1 MKKILSLILT
11 NFLVFNSNLSFADDI
26 NICFPENF
34 HICAYTGCKTVKIK
48 YTNKDKFIINFTQNT
63 LLQNNKTFE
72 IIKIISSKKA
82 KRIITENGQI
92 LISIKDNNEQILT
105 TKKGDFVQT
114 GSSLLFGSYVK
125 YGKCKIE

>member
-11 NFLVFNSNLSFADDI
+11 NFWVFTSNLSFADDI

-63 LLQNNKTFE
+63 LLQSNKTFE

>member
-48 YTNKDKFIINFTQNT
+48 YTNKDKFIINFTQKS

-72 IIKIISSKKA
+72 IIKIISSKKT

>member
-11 NFLVFNSNLSFADDI
+11 NFLVFTSNLSFADDI

-48 YTNKDKFIINFTQNT
+48 YTNKDKFIINFTQKS

-72 IIKIISSKKA
+72 IIKIINSKKT

>member
-11 NFLVFNSNLSFADDI
+11 NFWVFTSNLSFADDI

>member
-1 MKKILSLILT
+1 MKKILSLFLT
-11 NFLVFNSNLSFADDI
+11 NFLVFTSNLSFADDI

-72 IIKIISSKKA
+72 IIKIINSKKT

>member
-11 NFLVFNSNLSFADDI
+11 NFLVFTSNLSFADDI

-72 IIKIISSKKA
+72 IIKIISSKKT

>member
-1 MKKILSLILT
+1 MRKILSLILT
-11 NFLVFNSNLSFADDI
+11 NFLVFTSNLSFADDI

>member
-11 NFLVFNSNLSFADDI
+11 NFLVFTSNLSFADDI

-105 TKKGDFVQT
+105 TKKGDFVKT

>member
-1 MKKILSLILT
+1 MKKILLLTLI
-11 NFLVFNSNLSFADDI
+11 NFFVFTSNLSLADVI
-26 NICFPENF
+26 NICIPKKF
-34 HICAYTGCKTVKIK
+34 HICAYTGCKTAKIK
-48 YTNKDKFIINFTQNT
+48 YTNKDKFIINFTQKS

-72 IIKIISSKKA
+72 IIKIINSKKT

>member
-11 NFLVFNSNLSFADDI
+11 NFLVFTSNLSFADDI

-72 IIKIISSKKA
+72 IIKIISSKKT
-82 KRIITENGQI
+82 KRIITENGQV

-114 GSSLLFGSYVK
+114 GSSLIFGSYVK

>member
-11 NFLVFNSNLSFADDI
+11 NFLVFTSNLSFADNI

-48 YTNKDKFIINFTQNT
+48 YTNKDKFIINFTQKS

-72 IIKIISSKKA
+72 IIKIINSKKT

>member
-1 MKKILSLILT
+1 MKKILLLTLI
-11 NFLVFNSNLSFADDI
+11 NFFVFTSNLSLADVI
-26 NICFPENF
+26 NICIPEKF
-34 HICAYTGCKTVKIK
+34 HICAYTGCKTIKIK
-48 YTNKDKFIINFTQNT
+48 YTNKDKFIINFTQKS

-72 IIKIISSKKA
+72 IIKIINSKKT

>member
-11 NFLVFNSNLSFADDI
+11 NFLVFTSNLSFADDI

-34 HICAYTGCKTVKIK
+34 HICAYTGCKTAKIK
-48 YTNKDKFIINFTQNT
+48 YTNKDKFIINFTQKS

-72 IIKIISSKKA
+72 IIKIINSKKT

>member
-1 MKKILSLILT
+1 MKKILSLILN
-11 NFLVFNSNLSFADDI
+11 NFLVFTSNLSFADDI

-72 IIKIISSKKA
+72 IIKIISSKKT
-82 KRIITENGQI
+82 KRIIT
-92 LISIKDNNEQILT
+92 
-105 TKKGDFVQT
+105 
-114 GSSLLFGSYVK
+114 
-125 YGKCKIE
+125 

>member
-1 MKKILSLILT
+1 MKKILLLTLI
-11 NFLVFNSNLSFADDI
+11 NFFVFTSNLSLADVI
-26 NICFPENF
+26 NICIPEKF
-34 HICAYTGCKTVKIK
+34 HICAYTGCKTAKIK
-48 YTNKDKFIINFTQNT
+48 YTNKDKFIINFTQKS

-72 IIKIISSKKA
+72 IIKIINSKKT

-105 TKKGDFVQT
+105 TKKGYFVQT